1 MRTVGIVVSVVG
13 ALAIASAARADRQI
27 IAPGTGQQDAVELDT
42 GANGICETPARKDDI
57 QAIPLG
63 KGSPFEDEIVCGPDR
78 VVQTAAAGDD
88 TQLVAVGLPCRR
100 DEAVIDT
107 GPDGIASS
115 IAVPGDEQVIAP
127 GLGAP
132 NRGCVL
138 TGGNGLAD
146 TPDPARGDDVRVIL
160 VGHAAPNAPVIRCG
174 PNQVAETTANNE
186 RVGDDI
192 QLIPVGAPCPNA
204 NAVVVDSGADGI
216 AQTRAQGADLA
227 LVTAAPNPVGLVI
240 RRRKSTATKR
250 V

>member
-1 MRTVGIVVSVVG
+1 
-13 ALAIASAARADRQI
+13 
-27 IAPGTGQQDAVELDT
+27 
-42 GANGICETPARKDDI
+42 
-57 QAIPLG
+57 
-63 KGSPFEDEIVCGPDR
+63 
-78 VVQTAAAGDD
+78 
-88 TQLVAVGLPCRR
+88 
-100 DEAVIDT
+100 
-107 GPDGIASS
+107 
-115 IAVPGDEQVIAP
+115 
-127 GLGAP
+127 
-132 NRGCVL
+132 VL

-250 V
+250 VKVVVENREFGAAAPLSRAYVLSVDDGSCPNGTVSAVDADAHAPGIQQSSAVRLRGRVKGTFLVTLRLEDVTSVDRKIPFRCAVTATAEAIDTAPSADDAVNPGNNAMRIDIEAIDENDFVKARRR